1 MTLTKNIDKM
11 GSPDRFGSNWK
22 KFRNFDTIYED
33 QFLEWILPF
42 QKNDLKNKKILDAG
56 CGIGRNTFYCI
67 KYGAKQVHSFDIEES
82 TVNIATENLKNFKNA
97 YIFKDSIFT
106 QEKISDESFDLVMS
120 IGVIHHLSDPK
131 LAVTKLFNKVKK
143 DGMLLVWVYGYEGN
157 EILIKLLNTL
167 RLFTT
172 RLPYKFVAAIG
183 KFFALLLYWILKFY
197 PTKSKYWTRAKKM
210 SLYVLEQIII
220 DQLIPKI
227 ANYYKEDELIEIY
240 KHISYKNI
248 QINHCNKNSWS
259 LLITK

>member
-1 MTLTKNIDKM
+1 MTNNIDNL

-33 QFLEWILPF
+33 QFLAWILPL
-42 QKNDLKNKKILDAG
+42 QKSDLKNKKILDAG

-67 KYGAKQVHSFDIEES
+67 KYGAKTVHSFDIEES
-82 TVNIATENLKNFKNA
+82 TVNIARENLKNFENA
-97 YIFKDSIFT
+97 YIFKDSIFR
-106 QEKISDESFDLVMS
+106 QEKIVDESFDLVMS

-143 DGMLLVWVYGYEGN
+143 DGMLLIWVYGFEGN
-157 EILIKLLNTL
+157 EILIKLLNIL

-172 RLPYKFVAAIG
+172 SLPYKLVALIG
-183 KFFALLLYWILKFY
+183 KLFAFLLYGILKFY
-197 PTKSKYWTRAKKM
+197 PTKSEYWSRAKKM
-210 SLYVLEQIII
+210 SRYVLEQIII

-240 KHISYKNI
+240 EHLNYKKI

-259 LLITK
+259 LLISK